1 MSILSRMTS
10 APACWIVWPAE
21 AMHCACC
28 RLYWAATAFVAMLLP
43 FFGDF
48 IALIG
53 SVAVFPCC
61 LIFPLM
67 LSAIVRK
74 KTCVNALIHGASL
87 PSKGGASRK
96 ITWHGSCAAA

>member
-1 MSILSRMTS
+1 
-10 APACWIVWPAE
+10 
-21 AMHCACC
+21 MHPVCR

-61 LIFPLM
+61 LIFPL
-67 LSAIVRK
+67 LLTAIVRNNPR
-74 KTCVNALIHGASL
+74 VN
-87 PSKGGASRK
+87 P
-96 ITWHGSCAAA
+96 

>member
-1 MSILSRMTS
+1 MPTR
-10 APACWIVWPAE
+10 PDCKDKR
-21 AMHCACC
+21 HCSWR

-61 LIFPLM
+61 LIFPL
-67 LSAIVRK
+67 LLTAVVRIK
-74 KTCVNALIHGASL
+74 PL
-87 PSKGGASRK
+87 
-96 ITWHGSCAAA
+96 

>member
-1 MSILSRMTS
+1 MRRV
-10 APACWIVWPAE
+10 CR
-21 AMHCACC
+21 

-61 LIFPLM
+61 LIFPL
-67 LSAIVRK
+67 LLTAIVRN
-74 KTCVNALIHGASL
+74 KTRVNPVTQAASL
-87 PSKGGASRK
+87 PAMRGASYSV
-96 ITWHGSCAAA
+96 W